1 MRKAAWISV
10 LGLLGLTMI
19 ACDGEDNGTDA
30 SKDGMSS
37 SPDGAE
43 EASPGSDQS
52 DSDDPASE
60 TDGMA
65 GMGGEVP
72 SLGVPVMCTSE
83 DDCPMGIACVLPAG
97 GSVGFCDVNEME
109 VDAGAVES
117 MGEEEN
123 SEGSSVSLG
132 APAPCTTDADC
143 GVATCNMEL
152 GYCQVE
158 EMRVVP

>member
-10 LGLLGLTMI
+10 LGLLALTMV

-30 SKDGMSS
+30 SKGGGTSASDDA
-37 SPDGAE
+37 DGAG
-43 EASPGSDQS
+43 PGSEPS
-52 DSDDPASE
+52 DSDDDATE
-60 TDGMA
+60 TEGMA

-83 DDCPMGIACVLPAG
+83 DDCPMGIACVVPAEG
-97 GSVGFCDVNEME
+97 GVGFCDVNEMQA
-109 VDAGAVES
+109 DAGAEEA
-117 MGEEEN
+117 MGDEDT
-123 SEGSSVSLG
+123 SGGSSVSLG

-143 GVATCNMEL
+143 GVATCDMEL

-158 EMRVVP
+158 EMRVAP